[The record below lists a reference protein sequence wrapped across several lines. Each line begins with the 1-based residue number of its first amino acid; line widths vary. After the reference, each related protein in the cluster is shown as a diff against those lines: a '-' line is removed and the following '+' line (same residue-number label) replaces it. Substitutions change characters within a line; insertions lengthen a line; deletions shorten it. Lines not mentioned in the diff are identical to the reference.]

1 MVQAG
6 NGPAVEGLADKLHIL
21 ALNVLH
27 HHDLHLVKEVDGQ
40 VGQSVAEDGLL
51 DEENIAAGLLDL
63 LDNVEDVG
71 ALLPQ
76 HAIHCRVVGYDH
88 LENRH
93 SWLTIKLLL
102 SCTNNK

>member
-1 MVQAG
+1 MVVIRG
-6 NGPAVEGLADKLHIL
+6 LTVYSNGDVIQIKTDTRIVSRVSSQLFGIKE
-21 ALNVLH
+21 
-27 HHDLHLVKEVDGQ
+27 LV
-40 VGQSVAEDGLL
+40 
-51 DEENIAAGLLDL
+51 LDL